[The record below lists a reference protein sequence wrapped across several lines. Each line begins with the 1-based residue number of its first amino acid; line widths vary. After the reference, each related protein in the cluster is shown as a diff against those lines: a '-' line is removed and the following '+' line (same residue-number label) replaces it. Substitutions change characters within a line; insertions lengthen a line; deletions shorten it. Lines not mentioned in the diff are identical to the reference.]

1 MIPDSVVRKKVVIH
15 GHFYQPPRENPWL
28 EVVEAQ
34 DSAAPYHDWN
44 QRVSAECYAPNC
56 AARILGPG
64 GGIARIV
71 NNYRRISFNFGP
83 TLLAWLEKEAPTVYA
98 ALLRA
103 DRLSLADHGHGNALA
118 QVYSHL
124 IMPLANTRDKRTQVR
139 WGVRD
144 FQRRFGRKPEGMW
157 LAETAVDQESL
168 AILAAEGIK
177 FTILSPAQCA
187 AVRFG
192 DGPWRDV
199 MGGRVDPRRPYW
211 VNLPGGA
218 RIAVFFYDGPLSR
231 AVAFDRILDDGA
243 AMARRI
249 KSLFDPNPAEPQTVL
264 MATDGESYGHH
275 HRFGEMGL
283 AFCLKILQE
292 DPEIEVTNLAAVLA
306 GQPPTWEARIIE
318 DSSWSCAHGV
328 ERWRSDC
335 GCCIDPGRG
344 WNQAWRKPLRDGL
357 NRLRDRLQALFE
369 RLGGELLRD
378 PWAARD
384 DYVDLLGDPEPQ
396 AREDF
401 LARHRRRELS
411 PAERAR
417 VFKLLESQRW
427 GMYMFTSCG
436 WFFDDISGIEPV
448 QNLRFAAR
456 ALQLAAELD
465 GGGWEEDLLAELAKA
480 QSNLPREGNGA
491 LIWRREVAPS
501 RVGPHR
507 VAAHAV
513 ISGVMGNQPP
523 PEKLY
528 CYRLETLE
536 YRHRAELG
544 LNLAWGEVRV
554 SHLRLE
560 EPRDLAYA
568 AMHAGGHEF
577 RALVGPDGQGQVLA
591 DVEAEVEKPLRL
603 LEQNAI
609 WEIFQKRLQGQ
620 TFGMADLFL
629 EGRRALAQAVVER
642 SLDEYREAAR
652 GLYETH
658 RQTMLFLRE
667 INVPLPTMFSA
678 LAEAILGEDLTR
690 LLAEM
695 EPGPLPESLG
705 EIVMQAR
712 ALGLNLNRH
721 GLRRQVETMLG
732 EDLLRL
738 INDLRDQG
746 SLVRAGQLL
755 DLAQA
760 LGLDLDLWE
769 PQNHFYRM
777 LQDRGGE
784 ALPEEVKALGRR
796 LNFLVD

>member
-83 TLLAWLEKEAPTVYA
+83 TLLAWLEKEAPVVYS

-103 DRLSLADHGHGNALA
+103 DRLSQADHGHGNALA
-118 QVYSHL
+118 QVYNHL

-168 AILAAEGIK
+168 AILAAEGVK
-177 FTILSPAQCA
+177 FTILAPTQCA
-187 AVRFG
+187 QVRSG
-192 DGPWRDV
+192 DGQWRDV
-199 MGGRVDPRRPYW
+199 AGGRVDPRRPYW
-211 VNLPGGA
+211 VSLPGGA

-231 AVAFDRILDDGA
+231 AVAFDRILDDGLG
-243 AMARRI
+243 MARRV
-249 KSLFDPNPAEPQTVL
+249 KELFDPDPAEPQTVI

-283 AFCLKILQE
+283 AFCLKTLQE
-292 DPEIEVTNLAAVLA
+292 DPEVEVSNLAAVLA

-328 ERWRSDC
+328 ERWRADC

-344 WNQAWRKPLRDGL
+344 WNQAWRTPLREGL
-357 NRLRDRLQALFE
+357 DRLRDRLQALFE
-369 RLGGELLRD
+369 KLGGELLQD

-384 DYVDLLGDPEPQ
+384 AYVDLLGDPEPQ
-396 AREDF
+396 AREEF
-401 LARHRRRELS
+401 LARHQRRGLD

-417 VFKLLESQRW
+417 VFKLLESQHW

-456 ALQLAAELD
+456 AIQLASELD

-513 ISGVMGNQPP
+513 ISGVMDNQPP

-528 CYRLETLE
+528 CYNLETLE

-554 SHLRLE
+554 SHQRLE
-560 EPRDLAYA
+560 ESRDLAYA
-568 AMHAGGHEF
+568 ALHAGGHDF
-577 RALVGPDGQGQVLA
+577 KALVGPDGQGQVLA
-591 DVEAEVEKPLRL
+591 DVEAEVEQPLRL

-620 TFGMADLFL
+620 IFGMADLFL

-642 SLDEYREAAR
+642 SLNEYREAAR

-667 INVPLPTMFSA
+667 INVPLPAMFSA

-712 ALGLNLNRH
+712 ALGLDLNRH
-721 GLRRQVETMLG
+721 GPRRQVETMLG

-738 INDLRDQG
+738 VQDFKDQG

-755 DLAQA
+755 DLAKA
-760 LGLDLDLWE
+760 LGLDLDLWS

-777 LQDRGGE
+777 LQDRGGQT
-784 ALPEEVKALGRR
+784 LPDGVKALGRR